1 MKNLKS
7 LIIIF
12 TATLTLIS
20 CNKSSDD
27 LNLQNSQEL
36 ILGNWK
42 ISEFNV
48 SDSSEM
54 ETFIYN
60 DFYNASFNTN
70 TEPIAL
76 SFINT
81 SENTKFIKNYLT
93 GSWSITNG
101 EILLTPNENLDI
113 SSENYEITEI
123 TENTLTLRI
132 NLLKKDYL
140 YSWYFTD
147 FNDNDLIY
155 ITEKYTRK

>member
-70 TEPIAL
+70 TLPITL

-81 SENTKFIKNYLT
+81 AENTKFIKNYLT

-155 ITEKYTRK
+155 ITEKYTRE